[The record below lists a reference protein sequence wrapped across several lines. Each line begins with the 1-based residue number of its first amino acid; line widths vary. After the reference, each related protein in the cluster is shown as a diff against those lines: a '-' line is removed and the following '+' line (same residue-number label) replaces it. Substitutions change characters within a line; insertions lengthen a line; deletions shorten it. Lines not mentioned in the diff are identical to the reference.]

1 MSLDLDPIVLN
12 WYRHLDKGQE
22 FRVVAVDEDAAT
34 VDLQYFDG
42 TLDTVDLD
50 AWYELDIEAIEPP
63 ESWEGA
69 LDVAEADDLAGG
81 IADTAPDDWRAP
93 GEELRHPD
101 EREPLIGNEEA
112 DDWQE
117 GRMHEEP
124 WEGER

>member
-63 ESWEGA
+63 EDWSGS
-69 LDVAEADDLAGG
+69 LDIERDDYGVDLDMRGT
-81 IADTAPDDWRAP
+81 DTWGNPLDTFD
-93 GEELRHPD
+93 
-101 EREPLIGNEEA
+101 RE
-112 DDWQE
+112 D
-117 GRMHEEP
+117 
-124 WEGER
+124 